1 MSKNKWLAAWLVAL
15 LCSPAACA
23 QQSATRI
30 MGLDELFRLA
40 DEQST
45 SIQTYRTGQ
54 EAADAALQAAKA
66 RRLPDIEATVSISY
80 LGNGRLWERDFT
92 DGTRIDM
99 PHFGNNFAIEARQVV
114 YAGGSIDAG
123 IRLARLEQQAAGLH
137 LQQNRQDIR
146 FLLAGHYLD
155 IYKLDNQLTALHR
168 NLKLTEQLI
177 ADMHVRLSEGTAL
190 RNDITRYELQREELL
205 LQIAR
210 TKDLRSILNYQLAT
224 SLRLP
229 SGTIIAPDSTLLACQ
244 IDVLTETDW
253 QQMATQS
260 NAALRLAALDAA
272 MASQRVRLEQAERRP
287 QISLMAADHLDGP
300 ITIEVPVLNNN
311 FNYWYV
317 GVGVKYSFS
326 SLFKNNRKLRQAQAE
341 ARRAR
346 QRQLLAQEQTENSV
360 QAGYVDLLTA
370 FTDLR
375 TRQKAVELADQ
386 NYAVTSERYRNE
398 LALLTDMLDASDTKL
413 SADLELVNARIN
425 IVYHYYKLKYLTHTL

>member
-1 MSKNKWLAAWLVAL
+1 
-15 LCSPAACA
+15 
-23 QQSATRI
+23 
-30 MGLDELFRLA
+30 
-40 DEQST
+40 
-45 SIQTYRTGQ
+45 
-54 EAADAALQAAKA
+54 
-66 RRLPDIEATVSISY
+66 
-80 LGNGRLWERDFT
+80 
-92 DGTRIDM
+92 
-99 PHFGNNFAIEARQVV
+99 
-114 YAGGSIDAG
+114 
-123 IRLARLEQQAAGLH
+123 
-137 LQQNRQDIR
+137 
-146 FLLAGHYLD
+146 
-155 IYKLDNQLTALHR
+155 
-168 NLKLTEQLI
+168 
-177 ADMHVRLSEGTAL
+177 
-190 RNDITRYELQREELL
+190 
-205 LQIAR
+205 
-210 TKDLRSILNYQLAT
+210 
-224 SLRLP
+224 
-229 SGTIIAPDSTLLACQ
+229 
-244 IDVLTETDW
+244 
-253 QQMATQS
+253 MATQS